1 VKVLGALVGLGLLA
15 FGIVLLRDATLST
28 HQPTAPDSR
37 IELVMRVSINGGEAR
52 QTADEMAEATLLA
65 CRLEVSA
72 DPVEPLEDLGD
83 GRFRSIL
90 SPSMD
95 DTDQRQF
102 RGCLED
108 WSIDHVRTD
117 VERLEPLD

>member
-1 VKVLGALVGLGLLA
+1 VKVIAAVVGLGLLVV
-15 FGIVLLRDATLST
+15 GIVVLRDATLST
-28 HQPTAPDSR
+28 HQQTAPDSR
-37 IELVMRVSINGGEAR
+37 IELVMHVSIKGGEAR
-52 QTADEMAEATLLA
+52 QTIDEMADATLLA

-72 DPVEPLEDLGD
+72 DPVEPLEALDD
-83 GRFRSIL
+83 GRFRSVL

-108 WSIDHVRTD
+108 WTIDHVRVD
-117 VERLEPLD
+117 VETLEPLG

>member
-1 VKVLGALVGLGLLA
+1 VKVLGAVVGLGVLTA
-15 FGIVLLRDATLST
+15 GVVLLRDATLST
-28 HQPTAPDSR
+28 HQQTAPDSR
-37 IELVMRVSINGGEAR
+37 IELVMRVRINGGEAR
-52 QTADEMAEATLLA
+52 QTVDEMAEATLLA

-72 DPVEPLEDLGD
+72 DPVGPLEDLGD
-83 GRFRSIL
+83 GRFRSVL

-117 VERLEPLD
+117 VERLEPLS

>member
-1 VKVLGALVGLGLLA
+1 VKVVGAIIGLGILVV
-15 FGIVLLRDATLST
+15 GIVMLRDATLST
-28 HQPTAPDSR
+28 HQDTAPDSR
-37 IELVMRVSINGGEAR
+37 IELVMHVRAHGGEAR
-52 QTADEMAEATLLA
+52 QTVDEMVEATLLA

-72 DPVEPLEDLGD
+72 DPVAPLEDLGD
-83 GRFRSIL
+83 GRFRSVL

-108 WSIDHVRTD
+108 WTIDHVRTD
-117 VERLEPLD
+117 VERLEPLG

>member
-1 VKVLGALVGLGLLA
+1 MKFIAAIVGVVVLAVG
-15 FGIVLLRDATLST
+15 VLSLRDATLST
-28 HQPTAPDSR
+28 HQPMDPDSR
-37 IELVMRVSINGGEAR
+37 IELILHVRTKGGEAR
-52 QTADEMAEATLLA
+52 QTVDEMAEAQILT

-72 DPVEPLEDLGD
+72 DPVTALEDLGD

-108 WSIDHVRTD
+108 WVIDHVQTS
-117 VERLEPLD
+117 VERLEPIG